1 MKTTE
6 NIYAHRYFLTAGE
19 CDAEGRMPVT
29 LLTARLIEVATEHAN
44 ALGIGYA
51 TLIRHNLAWV
61 LSRVSIE
68 ISSMPGI
75 NEEYAVET
83 WIESTN
89 RLFSERCFRLTSAD
103 GHVLADART
112 TWAAIDISTRRS
124 ANPGILGDIM
134 FPADPPHCPVE
145 PARRMAP
152 LPDDAPAKPYTFG
165 YTDLDFNRHVNTVRY
180 VAIILGFWTLDW
192 HDTHE
197 IGRLD
202 IAFHRECHYGERIG
216 LRVSTD
222 ERLLSHCELTD
233 GSVRAVSAAIAW
245 RTRTTNENK
254 QSTK

>member
-1 MKTTE
+1 MSE
-6 NIYAHRYFLTAGE
+6 NFYTHRYFLTAGE

-68 ISSMPGI
+68 TSSMPGI
-75 NEEYAVET
+75 NETYTVET

-89 RLFSERCFRLTSAD
+89 RLFSERCFRLTGSD
-103 GHVLADART
+103 GRRLADART
-112 TWAAIDISTRRS
+112 TWAAIDIATRRA

-134 FPADPPHCPVE
+134 FPANPPQCPVKT
-145 PARRMAP
+145 ARRSSP
-152 LPDDAPAKPYTFG
+152 LPDDAETKSYTFG

-180 VAIILGFWTLDW
+180 VSLIIGFWPLDW
-192 HDTHE
+192 HDSHE
-197 IGRLD
+197 IGRFD
-202 IAFHRECHYGERIG
+202 IAFHRECHYGEQIS

-222 ERLLSHCELTD
+222 SGPISHCELTC
-233 GSVRAVSAAIAW
+233 GPTCAVSAAIAW
-245 RTRTTNENK
+245 RPRRNQDNNEPK
-254 QSTK
+254 